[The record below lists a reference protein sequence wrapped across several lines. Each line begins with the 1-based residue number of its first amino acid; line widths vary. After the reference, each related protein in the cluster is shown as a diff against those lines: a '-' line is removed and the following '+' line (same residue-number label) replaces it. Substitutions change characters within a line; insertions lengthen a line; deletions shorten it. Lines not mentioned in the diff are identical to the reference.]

1 MVEVFFLFFFSFFQ
15 FCYEIE
21 EFQRIVDQS
30 NSDSASKSYKKPKFC
45 CKIRKLSI
53 THSILSKS
61 IQFTTSNTVQ
71 MTEKDRFFSTF
82 FLLVFL
88 LFIERLLISDR
99 YWGSKWNEIWM
110 YSNKFWKNNSLLYL
124 TVFSWTKLWAL
135 SKYIVRTVIHCTYQ
149 KLQINWLRCLLI
161 REIL

>member
-1 MVEVFFLFFFSFFQ
+1 MLQKVIKNQNFV
-15 FCYEIE
+15 
-21 EFQRIVDQS
+21 V
-30 NSDSASKSYKKPKFC
+30 KFGNY
-45 CKIRKLSI
+45 LI

-88 LFIERLLISDR
+88 LFYERLLISDR
-99 YWGSKWNEIWM
+99 DWGSKWNEIWIH
-110 YSNKFWKNNSLLYL
+110 SNKFWKNNFLLYL
-124 TVFSWTKLWAL
+124 KVVSWTESWAL
-135 SKYIVRTVIHCTYQ
+135 FKYVVRTVIHCTYQ

-161 REIL
+161 REILYKNLFLLTLQ

>member
-1 MVEVFFLFFFSFFQ
+1 MLQKVIKNQNFV
-15 FCYEIE
+15 
-21 EFQRIVDQS
+21 V
-30 NSDSASKSYKKPKFC
+30 KFGNY
-45 CKIRKLSI
+45 LI

-135 SKYIVRTVIHCTYQ
+135 FKYIVRTVIHCCTYVYTYQ
-149 KLQINWLRCLLI
+149 KLQINWLRCLFCCGKFFFDFKVQRSKSYIVLNLD
-161 REIL
+161 RDE